1 MTTTECPSLQF
12 HPSEWA
18 DHCSLQKLVLTA
30 KDGHKYQHANYVSL
44 TLALCQP
51 DVTIFQWDCAYKI
64 TTQRLLKRSWKPFQ
78 SDIQP
83 VLWPMDEDEWQMRTT
98 SPFFRAKY
106 QKPATY
112 CYFQD
117 RLRESGWFRAISS
130 AFSSA
135 GCWFHIYWLYGLS
148 QKREIP
154 ETCHFHGNMIIKKME
169 FGSVLFGF
177 NRKVCFSPLTP
188 SCTHVQNMWIWTAST
203 SNGDRLPKNRSGE
216 FWNDLSDTCEIDH
229 LCDLL
234 CSASEGLSLGRL
246 GRCRQIQ
253 KQAGSRKT
261 YTALMGN
268 REEDE

>member
-1 MTTTECPSLQF
+1 MNGKWELPHHFFVLSTRNQPPIAIFRIGSEQVADFEPS
-12 HPSEWA
+12 
-18 DHCSLQKLVLTA
+18 
-30 KDGHKYQHANYVSL
+30 
-44 TLALCQP
+44 
-51 DVTIFQWDCAYKI
+51 
-64 TTQRLLKRSWKPFQ
+64 
-78 SDIQP
+78 P
-83 VLWPMDEDEWQMRTT
+83 V
-98 SPFFRAKY
+98 
-106 QKPATY
+106 
-112 CYFQD
+112 
-117 RLRESGWFRAISS
+117 
-130 AFSSA
+130 
-135 GCWFHIYWLYGLS
+135 
-148 QKREIP
+148 
-154 ETCHFHGNMIIKKME
+154 HFHQPAADFMYIGYMAWAKNGRYRKHAIFMGNMIIKKME

-216 FWNDLSDTCEIDH
+216 FWNDLSDTCEVDH
-229 LCDLL
+229 LRDLL

>member
-1 MTTTECPSLQF
+1 MLCICIYIYIHISIYVWRFSKIGVPPSHPSHGWPWLSTETHGDLGIPHFKKLTYMHTYFCGVSKIAMTTTECPSLQF

-18 DHCSLQKLVLTA
+18 DHCSLQKLVLIA

-51 DVTIFQWDCAYKI
+51 DVTIFQWDFAHEI
-64 TTQRLLKRSWKPFQ
+64 PTQRPLKRSWKPFQ

-83 VLWPMDEDEWQMRTT
+83 VLWPMDKDEWQMRTT

-117 RLRESGWFRAISS
+117 RLRASGWFRAISS

-135 GCWFHIYWLYGLS
+135 GCWFHVYWLYGLS

-154 ETCHFHGNMIIKKME
+154 ETCHFHGEHDNQKDGIWKCP
-169 FGSVLFGF
+169 V
-177 NRKVCFSPLTP
+177 
-188 SCTHVQNMWIWTAST
+188 WI
-203 SNGDRLPKNRSGE
+203 
-216 FWNDLSDTCEIDH
+216 
-229 LCDLL
+229 
-234 CSASEGLSLGRL
+234 
-246 GRCRQIQ
+246 
-253 KQAGSRKT
+253 
-261 YTALMGN
+261 
-268 REEDE
+268 